1 MRLDDRV
8 PVRWGGPCAL
18 TADLAP
24 HGTPPP
30 RRPLLADITFLET
43 SARKK
48 INVDTVFIDLVRQ
61 INSQVPDKK
70 GKKGGA
76 AGGKSGGGCIAM

>member
-1 MRLDDRV
+1 MGGA
-8 PVRWGGPCAL
+8 VRANGRPGATWYA
-18 TADLAP
+18 AA
-24 HGTPPP
+24 PPP